1 MQDFEK
7 TIEFIFKKKRVTT
20 NSFIIVSG
28 FIPKSFRNFLVNI
41 KTLNPLCKLIHCSKK
56 EDLSDID
63 AIINNLDS
71 IILVASHNK
80 SKNISKISLKY
91 NRKKQSIKFSVLNST
106 HRSSGFFFGNSD
118 EWSRPLFIFDSFFEK
133 RPELKTFKI
142 LISSFLSS
150 KVNDLKILPFYDHV
164 IAFYY
169 LNLKIVLRVYQIS
182 IKKSKNL
189 KDEFSLIE
197 IGPRFKIRIDNHKI

>member
-7 TIEFIFKKKRVTT
+7 IIEFIFKKKHVTT
-20 NSFIIVSG
+20 NSFIIVYG
-28 FIPKSFRNFLVNI
+28 FIPKRFRNFLINI

-56 EDLSDID
+56 EDFSDIEE
-63 AIINNLDS
+63 IINNLDS
-71 IILVASHNK
+71 TILVASHNK
-80 SKNISKISLKY
+80 RKNMSKISLKY

-106 HRSSGFFFGNSD
+106 HCSSGFFFGNSD
-118 EWSRPLFIFDSFFEK
+118 EWSRPLLIFDSFFEK

-142 LISSFLSS
+142 LISSFLNS
-150 KVNDLKILPFYDHV
+150 KVNDLKISPFYDHV

-169 LNLKIVLRVYQIS
+169 LNSKIVLRVYQIS

-197 IGPRFKIRIDNHKI
+197 IGPRLKIRIDNHKI